1 MFASCSLRFV
11 FVFASLRVGMD
22 AQLMRDFD
30 DLQEAKLKYGLA
42 NPDVSENIKKILMV
56 AARERA
62 RSCNLDDSHATSCEI
77 LSVC

>member
-1 MFASCSLRFV
+1 M
-11 FVFASLRVGMD
+11 LRVGMD
-22 AQLMRDFD
+22 AKLMRDLD

-42 NPDVSENIKKILMV
+42 SPDVLEIKKTLMA

-77 LSVC
+77 LSVF